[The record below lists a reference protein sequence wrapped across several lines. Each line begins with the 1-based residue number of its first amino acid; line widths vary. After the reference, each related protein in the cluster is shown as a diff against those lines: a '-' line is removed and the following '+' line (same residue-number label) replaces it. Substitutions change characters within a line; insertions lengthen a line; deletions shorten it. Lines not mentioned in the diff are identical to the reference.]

1 MWQVWLIICG
11 VCLVLEMIT
20 HGFLIFWF
28 AIGAIFTMITSFFTD
43 DIVIQTTI
51 FILSS
56 TALLF
61 ATKPLIKKF
70 INKEKDV
77 QTNAFSAVGKIAIV
91 TEEINIRKEK
101 GLVKLN
107 GELWSAL
114 SNDESIIEKGSD
126 VKVLEIQGVKL
137 IVSQVNTTSTIN

>member
-11 VCLVLEMIT
+11 VCLILEMIT

-28 AIGAIFTMITSFFTD
+28 GIGAIFAMLASFFTD
-43 DIVIQTTI
+43 NIIIQTTI

-70 INKEKDV
+70 VNKEKDI

-91 TEEINIRKEK
+91 TEEINHRKEK
-101 GLVKLN
+101 GLVRLN
-107 GELWSAL
+107 GELWSAS

-126 VKVLEIQGVKL
+126 VKILEIQGVRL
-137 IVSQVNTTSTIN
+137 IVSQVTTTSTIN